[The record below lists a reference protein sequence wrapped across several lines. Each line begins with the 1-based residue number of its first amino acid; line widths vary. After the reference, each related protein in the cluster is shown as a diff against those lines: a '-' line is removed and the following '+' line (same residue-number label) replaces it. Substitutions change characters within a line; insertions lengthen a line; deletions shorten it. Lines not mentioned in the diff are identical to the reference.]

1 MKIKIFWYTVC
12 IFTII
17 LIQSTI
23 LDYIKILN
31 VKPNLMII
39 FIISVALLSNNVE
52 GAAVGFF
59 TGLSQDIASGK
70 VLGFYS
76 LLGLYLGLIIGSVN
90 KRLYRENVLI
100 IVFFTFISTVVYEM
114 AVSCIN
120 IFTNGQI
127 AFLYSL
133 RNIILPEAI
142 YNSIVSIFIYIFIIK
157 LQDRF
162 ENIDKYSRKY

>member
-1 MKIKIFWYTVC
+1 MKIKIFGYAVC
-12 IFTII
+12 IFIII
-17 LIQSTI
+17 LLQSTV
-23 LDYIKILN
+23 LDYIKVFG
-31 VKPNLMII
+31 VKPNLLII

-52 GAAVGFF
+52 GAITGFF
-59 TGLSQDIASGK
+59 AGLSQDIVSGK

-76 LLGLYLGLIIGSVN
+76 LLGLYLGLIVGSVN

-100 IVFFTFISTVVYEM
+100 IVFFTFISTVVYEL
-114 AVSCIN
+114 AVCCIN

-127 AFLYSL
+127 AFVYSL

-142 YNSIVSIFIYIFIIK
+142 YNSLVSIFIYIFVIK
-157 LQDRF
+157 MQDKF

>member
-1 MKIKIFWYTVC
+1 MKIKILGYAVC
-12 IFTII
+12 IFII
-17 LIQSTI
+17 VLIQSTV
-23 LDYIKILN
+23 LDYIKVFN
-31 VKPNLMII
+31 VKPNLLII
-39 FIISVALLSNNVE
+39 FIISVALLSNNIE
-52 GAAVGFF
+52 GAIIGFC
-59 TGLSQDIASGK
+59 TGLSQDIVSGK

-100 IVFFTFISTVVYEM
+100 IVFFTFIATVVYET
-114 AVSCIN
+114 VVCVTN

-127 AFLYSL
+127 YFLYSL
-133 RNIILPEAI
+133 RNLILPEAI

-162 ENIDKYSRKY
+162 ENIDKYTRKY